1 MEVFVE
7 IEDFP
12 KKKEKHYRYKPSIT
26 DEQILLLHPNYLKL
40 RETIFVMYRDDF
52 TTVIYKYDYF
62 LG

>member
-1 MEVFVE
+1 MELFVE

-40 RETIFVMYRDDF
+40 RETI
-52 TTVIYKYDYF
+52 
-62 LG
+62 L